1 MPSRSR
7 RSCAIARA
15 VATSSLLLLA
25 ACASVGPAHER
36 PSEPGLGGARAVE
49 GRLSVR
55 YKDLASG
62 KEDALTGRFEWMQR
76 GTARD
81 DDVELTLL
89 DPLGQTVALI
99 RSDPDHASITFRD
112 GRKVEGATP
121 EALTQDTLGWTV
133 PLRGLAS
140 WLDGRAASGSAA
152 VSLDDGRLRQDN
164 WTIRFVRDDETSKP
178 RAQSGAQSIAQ
189 STAQSTAQSKLP
201 KRIDLFYPG
210 PPAEIE
216 MRLVI
221 DRRSGA

>member
-1 MPSRSR
+1 MVLRSR
-7 RSCAIARA
+7 RLRAIAG
-15 VATSSLLLLA
+15 SSLLVLA
-25 ACASVGPAHER
+25 ACAAIPANNER
-36 PSEPGLGGARAVE
+36 ANERSSAGARSVE

-62 KEDALTGRFEWMQR
+62 KEDALSGRFEWTGR
-76 GTARD
+76 G
-81 DDVELTLL
+81 DDVELILL

-99 RSDPDHASITFRD
+99 RSDPDHSSITFRD

-133 PLRGLAS
+133 PLRGLGS

-152 VSLDDGRLRQDN
+152 VTLDDGRLRQDN
-164 WTIRFVRDDETSKP
+164 WTIRFVREGESSKSP
-178 RAQSGAQSIAQ
+178 
-189 STAQSTAQSKLP
+189 LP

-221 DRRSGA
+221 DRRNGA